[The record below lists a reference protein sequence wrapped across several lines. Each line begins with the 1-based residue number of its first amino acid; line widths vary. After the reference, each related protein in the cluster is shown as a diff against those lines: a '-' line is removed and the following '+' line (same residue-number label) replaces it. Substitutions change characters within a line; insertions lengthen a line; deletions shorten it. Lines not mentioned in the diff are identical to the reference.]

1 MLLMYIHIHI
11 KVWPANAFQMQ
22 GDTYG
27 CASEVPASIRSSICT
42 AAMKAMA
49 KVHCCYWVAGG
60 QKKQDGLSRD
70 FWSKQVS

>member
-1 MLLMYIHIHI
+1 
-11 KVWPANAFQMQ
+11 MQ

-27 CASEVPASIRSSICT
+27 YASEVPASIRSSICT
-42 AAMKAMA
+42 AAVKAMA
-49 KVHCCYWVAGG
+49 KVHRYFWVADG